1 MQNTLKSTTPL
12 ALALGASLLL
22 AACGGGG
29 GGGGNES
36 TTPATSGWAIN
47 SANAQDVGAR
57 TYNLSAGLS
66 SQVGNS
72 SNLVGGV
79 AVSAPASGLID
90 LSLQQLYLALHAV
103 PAAPGLVAGVTVNET
118 VACTHGGS
126 AVVTINVANTAQ
138 LSPGDSLAI
147 SANNCQMDTAKL
159 NGGFTVTFNSIS
171 GTPSPAGAWNASL
184 TVNYTGFTSISGA
197 DTVSASGDMSMQI
210 TQISAQ
216 DMSISASGNT
226 LAIGVNSN
234 GSSAEATLS
243 NYSYTGA
250 FKSGVTSFSANYA
263 LSGNLPKLGNVA
275 YTVKTSTEFK
285 KQAGL
290 AFPSQGVMTVTAA
303 DHSTVTLT
311 VIDGNNVSVGLD
323 KNGDGVTDETV
334 ATTWTALIAHL

>member
-22 AACGGGG
+22 AACGG

-57 TYNLSAGLS
+57 TYNVSAGLNG
-66 SQVGNS
+66 QVGNS
-72 SNLVGGV
+72 SGLVGGV
-79 AVSAPASGLID
+79 AVSAPTSGLID
-90 LSLQQLYLALHAV
+90 LSLQQLYLALRAI

-226 LAIGVNSN
+226 LAIGVNSH

-243 NYSYTGA
+243 NYSYAGA
-250 FKSGVTSFSANYA
+250 FKSGVTTFSANYA

>member
-1 MQNTLKSTTPL
+1 MQNALKSKTPL

-29 GGGGNES
+29 GGGANES
-36 TTPATSGWAIN
+36 AAPATSEATIN

-57 TYNLSAGLS
+57 TYTLSAGLN
-66 SQVGNS
+66 SQVGS
-72 SNLVGGV
+72 SSSLVGGV
-79 AVSAPASGLID
+79 AVSTPASGLID
-90 LSLQQLYLALHAV
+90 LSLQQLYLALHAI
-103 PAAPGLVAGVTVNET
+103 PAAPRLVAGVTISET

-126 AVVTINVANTAQ
+126 AVVSINVANSAQ
-138 LSPGDSLAI
+138 LSAGDSLAI
-147 SANNCQMDTAKL
+147 NASNCQMDTAKV
-159 NGGFTVTFNSIS
+159 NGGFTIIFNSIS

-184 TVNYTGFTSISGA
+184 NANYTGFTSLSGA
-197 DTVSASGDMSMQI
+197 DTVSVSGDMNMQI
-210 TQISAQ
+210 TQAGAQ

-234 GSSAEATLS
+234 GSSTDATLS
-243 NYSYTGA
+243 NYSYAGA
-250 FKSGVTSFSANYA
+250 FKSGVTTFSANYA
-263 LSGNLPKLGNVA
+263 LSGNLPKLGSVA

-290 AFPSQGVMTVTAA
+290 TFPSQGVMTVTAA
-303 DHSTVTLT
+303 DHSAVTLS
-311 VIDGNNVSVGLD
+311 VVDGNNVSVGVD